1 MAPAVLWPVLG
12 ALGAAGGT
20 LALVWYLWDLRD
32 RPGASWLI
40 AVLGVQF
47 VLTASYAVGYLV
59 FDPRLRLAVEIL
71 FWVAYI
77 WLGALFVAFG
87 LAYTGRGHV
96 IRSPFFGALVAFSVA
111 LSALVVTNPLHHVVW
126 EGFRVLPPPG
136 LATVEFTRKSGAI
149 LVLGVSALGAAV
161 GTLLLVDTIVSYGRL
176 YRAEALAV
184 AISPLPPGIGFVL
197 WTFGVAPE
205 PGLNVAP
212 VLFLLH
218 VCIDAYAFVGGG
230 MFDFHPAT
238 RRAGNR
244 AAIADLGSPV
254 VVVDEQERVVTL
266 NPAAERTLGIE
277 SQRALTRPL
286 ADCYEG
292 DRVDP
297 TVTEQDA
304 TVRVAAGTRT
314 FKITSTELADS
325 TGTHLGYTLVF
336 QDITDERRREQR
348 LAVLNRVLRHNLRND
363 LTVVRMTLEEATDR
377 ADDDMA
383 ALLDPARHKTE
394 GLVDLSEKARAFERV
409 IDDEAESLVAV
420 SPVVESVVSDA
431 RGESPEADLYV
442 ETTTDASVRTNQE
455 LLRVV
460 VGNLV
465 ENAVEH
471 GSTSPDSEARRDA
484 DGVIS
489 VESSVADAPED
500 AVEHGSTGNQPAADD
515 AAEQA
520 DDGERPDVTVA
531 VAADDDTVT
540 VTVRD
545 RGPGVPE
552 HELAVIR
559 DGDESAL
566 EHGSGLGLWIVQW
579 GVTAAGGEIDFD
591 TSDGTT
597 ATVTFPRTDASPD
610 GSRAPDSGR

>member
-1 MAPAVLWPVLG
+1 MATAVLWPVLG
-12 ALGAAGGT
+12 ALGAAGGS
-20 LALVWYLWDLRD
+20 LALIWYLWDRRD
-32 RPGASWLI
+32 RPGAPWLI
-40 AVLGVQF
+40 AVLAVQF
-47 VLTASYAVGYLV
+47 VLTAGYAVGYLT
-59 FDPRLRLAVEIL
+59 FDPTLRLAIEML

-96 IRSPFFGALVAFSVA
+96 IRSPFFYALALFSLA
-111 LSALVVTNPLHHVVW
+111 LSALVVTNPLHGIVW

-136 LATVEFTRKSGAI
+136 LATVAFERQAGAI

-176 YRAEALAV
+176 YRTEALAV

-197 WTFGVAPE
+197 WTFAVAPE

-254 VVVDEQERVVTL
+254 VIVDEQERVVNL
-266 NPAAERTLGIE
+266 NPAAEATLGLD
-277 SQRALTRPL
+277 SQAALTRPL
-286 ADCYEG
+286 AACYDG
-292 DRVDP
+292 DPIDP
-297 TVTEQDA
+297 TAEEQDV
-304 TVRVAAGTRT
+304 TVRTDDGTRV
-314 FKITSTELADS
+314 FKIASTELADS

-336 QDITDERRREQR
+336 QDITAERRREQR

-363 LTVVRMTLEEATDR
+363 LTVVQMSLEEAADRVDDDLAAILDR
-377 ADDDMA
+377 AEA
-383 ALLDPARHKTE
+383 KTD
-394 GLVDLSEKARAFERV
+394 GLIALSEKARAFERV
-409 IDDEAESLVAV
+409 VETETESLVAV
-420 SPVVESVVSDA
+420 LDLVSEVAAELRTEYPDAVVQVS
-431 RGESPEADLYV
+431 G
-442 ETTTDASVRTNQE
+442 TDAALVRTNEE

-460 VGNLV
+460 LGNLL

-471 GSTSPDSEARRDA
+471 GR
-484 DGVIS
+484 
-489 VESSVADAPED
+489 
-500 AVEHGSTGNQPAADD
+500 PAG
-515 AAEQA
+515 
-520 DDGERPDVTVA
+520 DDGAGTGETALPDGDGGRNDDEGRDGDGGRDDDEGRDGETPDVRVTVA
-531 VAADDDTVT
+531 ADERTVT

-545 RGPGVPE
+545 HGPGIPE

-559 DGDESAL
+559 EGDESAL
-566 EHGSGLGLWIVQW
+566 EHGSGLGLWLVQW
-579 GVTAAGGEIDFD
+579 GVTALGGEIEFD
-591 TSDGTT
+591 TTDGTT
-597 ATVTFPRTDASPD
+597 ATVTLPRAD
-610 GSRAPDSGR
+610 GSDAA

>member
-1 MAPAVLWPVLG
+1 MATAVLWPVLG
-12 ALGAAGGT
+12 SLGAAGGT
-20 LALVWYLWDLRD
+20 LALVWYLWDRRD

-47 VLTASYAVGYLV
+47 VLTASYAVGYLT
-59 FDPRLRLAVEIL
+59 FDPTLRLAVEML

-96 IRSPFFGALVAFSVA
+96 IRSPFFGALAAFSLA
-111 LSALVVTNPLHHVVW
+111 LSILVVTNPFHGVVW

-136 LATVEFTRKSGAI
+136 LAMVAFTRKSGAI

-176 YRAEALAV
+176 YRTEALAV
-184 AISPLPPGIGFVL
+184 AISPLPPGVGFVL
-197 WTFGVAPE
+197 WTFEIAPE

-254 VVVDEQERVVTL
+254 VIVDERERVVNL
-266 NPAAERTLGIE
+266 NPAAETTLALD
-277 SQRALTRPL
+277 SQAALTRPL
-286 ADCYEG
+286 AECYDG
-292 DRVDP
+292 GPIDP
-297 TVTEQDA
+297 TAGEQDVS
-304 TVRVAAGTRT
+304 VRTDAGTRV

-336 QDITDERRREQR
+336 QDITAERRREQR

-363 LTVVRMTLEEATDR
+363 LTVVQMSLEEATDR
-377 ADDDMA
+377 VDDDLATM
-383 ALLDPARHKTE
+383 LDRARAKTD
-394 GLVDLSEKARAFERV
+394 GLIDLSEKARTFERV
-409 IDDEAESLVAV
+409 VEIESESLVAV
-420 SPVVESVVSDA
+420 PDVVGELVAEAHEDNPDA
-431 RGESPEADLYV
+431 DVRVAG
-442 ETTTDASVRTNQE
+442 TDSALVRTNAE

-460 VGNLV
+460 VGNLL

-471 GSTSPDSEARRDA
+471 GTP
-484 DGVIS
+484 
-489 VESSVADAPED
+489 
-500 AVEHGSTGNQPAADD
+500 
-515 AAEQA
+515 
-520 DDGERPDVTVA
+520 A
-531 VAADDDTVT
+531 VAGESGGGETALPDGDGTASDGGDVLVDVSADERAVT

-559 DGDESAL
+559 EGDESAL
-566 EHGSGLGLWIVQW
+566 EHGSGLGLWLVQW
-579 GVTAAGGEIDFD
+579 GVTALGGDLDFE

-597 ATVTFPRTDASPD
+597 ASVTLPRADVSD
-610 GSRAPDSGR
+610 RE

>member
-1 MAPAVLWPVLG
+1 MATAVLWPVLG
-12 ALGAAGGT
+12 SLGAAGGT
-20 LALVWYLWDLRD
+20 LALVWYLWDRRD

-47 VLTASYAVGYLV
+47 VLTASYAVGYLT
-59 FDPRLRLAVEIL
+59 FDPTLRLAVEML

-96 IRSPFFGALVAFSVA
+96 IRSPFFYALAAFSVA

-136 LATVEFTRKSGAI
+136 LATVAFERRAGAI
-149 LVLGVSALGAAV
+149 LILGVSALGAAV

-176 YRAEALAV
+176 YRTEALAV

-205 PGLNVAP
+205 QGLNVAP

-266 NPAAERTLGIE
+266 NPAAERTLGVE
-277 SQRALTRPL
+277 TQAALTRPL

-292 DRVDP
+292 DHVDP
-297 TVTEQDA
+297 TVAEQDA
-304 TVRVAAGTRT
+304 TVRAEAGTRT
-314 FKITSTELADS
+314 FKIASTELSDT

-377 ADDDMA
+377 ADDDFA
-383 ALLDPARHKTE
+383 DLLEPALRKTE

-409 IDDEAESLVAV
+409 IDGETESVV
-420 SPVVESVVSDA
+420 DVPSVVESVVADA
-431 RGESPEADLYV
+431 RGEHPEADLHV
-442 ETTTDASVRTNQE
+442 ETTADAPVRANGE

-471 GSTSPDSEARRDA
+471 GGERAADESALA
-484 DGVIS
+484 DGDPAAEGATHDVVVS
-489 VESSVADAPED
+489 V
-500 AVEHGSTGNQPAADD
+500 TADD
-515 AAEQA
+515 A
-520 DDGERPDVTVA
+520 
-531 VAADDDTVT
+531 TVT
-540 VTVRD
+540 VSVRD
-545 RGPGVPE
+545 WGPGVPD

-579 GVTAAGGEIDFD
+579 GVTAAGGEIAFD
-591 TSDGTT
+591 TGDGTT
-597 ATVTFPRTDASPD
+597 ATVTFPRAEATADESETGEFLD
-610 GSRAPDSGR
+610 I

>member
-1 MAPAVLWPVLG
+1 MATAVLWPVLG
-12 ALGAAGGT
+12 SLGAAGGT
-20 LALVWYLWDLRD
+20 LALVWYLRDLRD

-59 FDPRLRLAVEIL
+59 FDPTLRLAIEIL

-96 IRSPFFGALVAFSVA
+96 IRSPFFYALVALSVA

-136 LATVEFTRKSGAI
+136 LATVEFTRKSGAV

-176 YRAEALAV
+176 YRTEALVV

-205 PGLNVAP
+205 QGLNVAP

-218 VCIDAYAFVGGG
+218 VCLDAYAFVGGG

-266 NPAAERTLGIE
+266 NPAAERTLGVE
-277 SQRALTRPL
+277 TQGALTRPL
-286 ADCYEG
+286 DDCYEG

-297 TVTEQDA
+297 TVAEQDA
-304 TVRVAAGTRT
+304 TIRVAAGTRT

-363 LTVVRMTLEEATDR
+363 LTVVRMTVEEATER
-377 ADDDMA
+377 ADDDFA
-383 ALLDPARHKTE
+383 DLLGPALRKTE
-394 GLVDLSEKARAFERV
+394 GLIDLSEKARTFERV
-409 IDDEAESLVAV
+409 IDDETESLVSV
-420 SPVVESVVSDA
+420 SPVVESVVDDIRA
-431 RGESPEADLYV
+431 EYPDADLYV
-442 ETTTDASVRTNQE
+442 AATDAGRIRTNEE
-455 LLRVV
+455 LLRAV

-471 GSTSPDSEARRDA
+471 GSTSPDSGTRR
-484 DGVIS
+484 
-489 VESSVADAPED
+489 D
-500 AVEHGSTGNQPAADD
+500 AVEHGSTGSQNAERSGD
-515 AAEQA
+515 AVEHGSTSPDSGTRRDAVEHGST
-520 DDGERPDVTVA
+520 DPDVTVA
-531 VAADDDTVT
+531 VTAEGDTMT

-545 RGPGVPE
+545 RGPGVPD

-579 GVTAAGGEIDFD
+579 GVTATGGEIAFD

-597 ATVTFPRTDASPD
+597 ATVTFPRAEASAD
-610 GSRAPDSGR
+610 GDRAPGLDR